1 MGNGYT
7 GQTNSAG
14 VQNFFTA
21 GAGTN
26 SVNTNN
32 FEAEN
37 NLDLTN
43 SNISWGNPSP
53 ERDLRNIGGRVIN
66 SHEAVMPGQNETAP
80 SPEFGKIIN
89 LEMPPGAK
97 LDNAPKPA
105 NQAEIIES
113 SINKSV
119 INTEGRLESAGV
131 KEIDKAISK
140 LNKTGNIADFYDT
153 ARDAMEVNLDN
164 SYNRKLAA

>member
-1 MGNGYT
+1 MSNGYT

-43 SNISWGNPSP
+43 GNISWDGSSP
-53 ERDLRNIGGRVIN
+53 ERNLRNIGGHAIN
-66 SHEAVMPGQNETAP
+66 SQEGILSEQHETTS
-80 SPEFGKIIN
+80 SPELGKIIN

-97 LDNAPKPA
+97 LDNAPKPLD
-105 NQAEIIES
+105 QAEIIES
-113 SINKSV
+113 SINKSAL
-119 INTEGRLESAGV
+119 NTEGRLESAGV
-131 KEIDKAISK
+131 KEIDKAILK

>member
-1 MGNGYT
+1 MSNGYT

-26 SVNTNN
+26 SVDTNN

-43 SNISWGNPSP
+43 GNISWSSPSP
-53 ERDLRNIGGRVIN
+53 EHNLRNIGGRAIN
-66 SHEAVMPGQNETAP
+66 SQETSLSGQGEITP

-97 LDNAPKPA
+97 LDNAPKPLD
-105 NQAEIIES
+105 QAKIIES
-113 SINKSV
+113 SINKSAL
-119 INTEGRLESAGV
+119 NTEGRLESAGV
-131 KEIDKAISK
+131 KEIDKAISR
-140 LNKTGNIADFYDT
+140 LNRTGDIADFYDT